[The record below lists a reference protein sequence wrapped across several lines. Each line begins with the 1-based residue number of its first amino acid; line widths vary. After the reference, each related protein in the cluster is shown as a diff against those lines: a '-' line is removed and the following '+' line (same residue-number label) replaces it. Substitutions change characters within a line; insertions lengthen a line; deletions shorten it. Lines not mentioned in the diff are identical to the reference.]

1 MQLLKKMAGQGVLYI
16 RIKPGF
22 EFLYEEDE
30 DSSLEVS
37 YMEKAEENSNH
48 TVINSPVQPVVNAFR
63 SGDGDDKQPIQE
75 GSGEPSNPVQAGDLP
90 EKGPDELLAEIDQH
104 SLSDPVEIL
113 RCLQQQVI
121 KGRALDV
128 VDSDN
133 TPEGE
138 TNYITVDRSNI
149 LTTTFAEF
157 ESIDDFNKTFEVDFI
172 GEEARDLGGP
182 RKEWIRLM
190 INHAMKEKYFANG
203 LREFLSDEYFFVGVM
218 MGIALLQM
226 VNCHAFFH

>member
-1 MQLLKKMAGQGVLYI
+1 MKWDSVIANGMLLLNENDNKEANDFQFVKVRQKKISILELGPGTECSFAVVKKMTGQGVLYI

-22 EFLYEEDE
+22 EFLHEEDK
-30 DSSLEVS
+30 DSSLE
-37 YMEKAEENSNH
+37 EAEETSDH
-48 TVINSPVQPVVNAFR
+48 TVSNSPVQPVVNAFR
-63 SGDGDDKQPIQE
+63 SGDGDDKPIQE
-75 GSGEPSNPVQAGDLP
+75 GSGEPSNPVQAVDLP
-90 EKGPDELLAEIDQH
+90 EKEPDELLAEIDKH

-121 KGRALDV
+121 KGIALDV
-128 VDSDN
+128 VDSNN

-157 ESIDDFNKTFEVDFI
+157 ESIDDFCKTFEVDFM

-182 RKEWIRLM
+182 RKE
-190 INHAMKEKYFANG
+190 
-203 LREFLSDEYFFVGVM
+203 
-218 MGIALLQM
+218 
-226 VNCHAFFH
+226 